1 MVIDNHDLSFYPLKK
16 GMLTEEIKAVKRE
29 DILAAALKIAE
40 FIAIEYKGTPY
51 YVDMPL
57 AKRILTFITLLRH
70 TGGSLGGV
78 EFRLLPFQVE
88 FIVQTLCVLS
98 HDTGYRKHSEA
109 IMNIPR
115 KNGKSEL
122 GAALTLVLY
131 FLDGEQQKEIYS
143 IASETT
149 QAAIL
154 FGAVLQMLKQLPAL
168 LRRVRHFKAE
178 KKIQTTGGEFVDLYR
193 VLSAEAGTKDGLKTS
208 AVMADEPHAY
218 PDAALYNVVTEGMA
232 HRDQGISFLLSTA
245 GYNKQGFYHRKLL
258 YARQVMQG
266 VIEDPSI
273 YLMDFSL
280 DDDADWTDEA
290 LWAKANPALG
300 YGVKMKYLRNKYH
313 KAMHSATDE
322 VSFKTKH
329 LNMWVDSAVTWIKQS
344 AWKASGAVKT
354 YTEADLVGRECY
366 GGLDLASVTDLAA
379 FALIFPIPED
389 RAYAVLI
396 RFFVPEENAMERS
409 KTDKVMYLDWIRDG
423 WITATPGN
431 VIDYDAIYDQILK
444 DAETFD
450 VREIAFDRWNS
461 HGLVTKLEEK
471 GLTMVG
477 FGQGYQSMSSP
488 VKEVETL
495 VLQKKLQHGNNPVLT
510 WNVANCV
517 TVSDAADNVKLD
529 KSKAVEKIDGAVAMV
544 MGVGRAAVYK
554 DETPDFD
561 SLIG

>member
-1 MVIDNHDLSFYPLKK
+1 MVIDKHDLSFYPLKK
-16 GMLTEEIKAVKRE
+16 EMDTQEIKGVKRE
-29 DILAAALKIAE
+29 EILDAAIKIAE
-40 FIAIEYKGTPY
+40 IIKEEYEGTPY
-51 YVDMPL
+51 FVDMQK
-57 AKRILTFITLLRH
+57 AKLVLTFITLLKH

-78 EFRLLPFQVE
+78 DFRLLPFQAE
-88 FIVQTLCVLS
+88 FIIQSLCVLS
-98 HDTGYRKHSEA
+98 RETKLRKHSEA

-122 GAALTLVLY
+122 GAAITLILY
-131 FLDGEQQKEIYS
+131 FLDDEKQKEIYS

-168 LRRVRHFKAE
+168 IKRVRHFKAE
-178 KKIQTTGGEFVDLYR
+178 KKIQTTNGEFVDLYR

-232 HRDQGISFLLSTA
+232 HRDQGIAFLLSTA
-245 GYNKQGFYHRKLL
+245 GYKKQGFYHRKLL
-258 YARQVMQG
+258 YAKQVMQG

-280 DDDADWTDEA
+280 DDDADWTDES
-290 LWAKANPALG
+290 LWEQANPALG

-313 KAMHSATDE
+313 KALHSATDE

-329 LNMWVDSAVTWIKQS
+329 LNMWVDSAVTWIKQT
-344 AWKASGAVKT
+344 AWKASSKKV
-354 YTEADLVGRECY
+354 YTEKELEGRECY

-379 FALIFPIPED
+379 FSLVFPLGNGE
-389 RAYAVLI
+389 YAVLM
-396 RFFVPEENAMERS
+396 RYFVPGENAMERA
-409 KTDKVMYLDWIRDG
+409 KTDRVSYLDWIREG
-423 WITATPGN
+423 WITETEGN
-431 VIDYDAIYDQILK
+431 VIDYETIKHQILK
-444 DAETFD
+444 DKERFD
-450 VREIAFDRWNS
+450 IREIAFDRWNS
-461 HGLVTKLEEK
+461 HNLVTQLEEN

-495 VLQKKLQHGNNPVLT
+495 VLQKKLQHGDNPVLT

-544 MGVGRAAVYK
+544 MAVGRAAVYK
-554 DETPDFD
+554 DDAPDFD